1 LQAITVLQSIIPTA
15 LQIQEVFANNRHKM
29 VHAYSILTQINA
41 LLKIEK
47 PVSIIIKVSVSL
59 LTA

>member
-1 LQAITVLQSIIPTA
+1 MLQSIIPTA

-41 LLKIEK
+41 LLKMEK